1 MSWIRGKIQDRKD
14 KDAEKRTRTPERGR
28 DKREGSRQDLPLPAE
43 DIPVRGKSFEQQ
55 RSVSGASQPANPGA
69 VTAAQ
74 LAAGVSTTTSPT
86 SSTAVTSE
94 ASPDSA
100 APHSAPVPGSAAPV
114 ATNGEAPASAE
125 PRIETIEEKEL

>member
-1 MSWIRGKIQDRKD
+1 MSWIRGKIQERKD

-28 DKREGSRQDLPLPAE
+28 DKRESRQDLPLPAE
-43 DIPVRGKSFEQQ
+43 GMPVRGKSFEQQ
-55 RSVSGASQPANPGA
+55 RTASGGSQLANPGA

-86 SSTAVTSE
+86 SSTTVTSE

-100 APHSAPVPGSAAPV
+100 APRSAPVPASAAPV
-114 ATNGEAPASAE
+114 ATNGEAPVSAE
-125 PRIETIEEKEL
+125 PRIDTTTDKEL